1 MFKKK
6 NRLVYVIL
14 GVVIFLLLTVIL
26 FNTGLINGILGIVE
40 VPVWKTTGFVGEK
53 LGHLR
58 EDYEFLVNWRKEL
71 KYLKQKVI
79 VLKSELAMCRQ
90 ELRIYKK
97 IMKFYQCAKWLN
109 YPKIPA
115 RIIYKPL
122 DPYSGIIYIDEG
134 SDKGITPQMPVLAA
148 VGGKAVALVGQVV
161 EVHKSW
167 SKVILLTHPSFAAD
181 VVVGKNGDHGIL
193 RGDAEKLCLLEYLPS
208 TAKIQPGDVVFTS
221 GEDGIFPPDIIV
233 GKVVKVNN
241 KLIQGVFKV
250 VKMKPFIDI
259 HNLEFVF
266 VLIKPSKISF

>member
-1 MFKKK
+1 MFRKK

-14 GVVIFLLLTVIL
+14 GVVIFLLITVVL
-26 FNTGLINGILGIVE
+26 FNTGLINGFLGILE
-40 VPVWKTTGFVGEK
+40 VPVWKTTGIAGEK

-58 EDYEFLVNWRKEL
+58 QDYEFLVNWRKEL
-71 KYLKQKVI
+71 QFLRQKVI
-79 VLKSELAMCRQ
+79 VLKSELAMCQQ

-97 IMKFYQCAKWLN
+97 IMRFYKCARWLN

-134 SDKGITPQMPVLAA
+134 SDKGISPQMPVLAA

-193 RGDAEKLCLLEYLPS
+193 RGDAEKLCLVEYLPA
-208 TAKIQPGDVVFTS
+208 TAEIKPGDSVLTS
-221 GEDGIFPPDIIV
+221 GEDGMFPADVVV
-233 GKVVKVNN
+233 GEVVKVRK
-241 KLIQGVFKV
+241 KLVQGAFKV
-250 VKMKPFIDI
+250 AEVKPLVDVY
-259 HNLEFVF
+259 NLELVF
-266 VLIKPSKISF
+266 VLIKPPKISF